1 MLASEASSCYVAG
14 ASFLETPT
22 MRTSSI
28 ATILSLAAFVLPA
41 TLLGCSG
48 SSSSNPDDG
57 GTSTGPTGST
67 GTSSD
72 GGGSTGPTGSTGSDA
87 GWGSGGKDSGTPTG
101 HDGGGNPGT
110 DSGTPSGNDGGG
122 GGNDGGGNQQSHIK
136 TVFVI
141 LMENHNWS
149 DIKGASNAPYINSL
163 LALGASTSNYFDN
176 PTGVHPSEPNY
187 IWIESG
193 SNLGFTTDD
202 DPSGNHDQTTTDH
215 FVSQLD
221 KAGVSWKS
229 YQEDLPAN
237 QCGTS
242 STGLYAAKHNPM
254 VFFTDISGSPP
265 SNSNASCIKHVRP
278 YTDLANDLA
287 SNTVA
292 QYNFITPNLCND
304 MHNTIGCASL
314 DAIANGDNWLKANVP
329 AILASSAYKN
339 GGALFITWDESEN
352 GEFPIGMIVLSPFA
366 KTNYV
371 GATKYYHSSLL
382 RTEETIFGVSFLR
395 DAANQADLSDLFTSF
410 P

>member
-1 MLASEASSCYVAG
+1 M
-14 ASFLETPT
+14 
-22 MRTSSI
+22 
-28 ATILSLAAFVLPA
+28 

-48 SSSSNPDDG
+48 SSSNGPGDDG
-57 GTSTGPTGST
+57 GSTTGPTGGT
-67 GTSSD
+67 GSSAD
-72 GGGSTGPTGSTGSDA
+72 GGGGATGSTGSNADGGGA
-87 GWGSGGKDSGTPTG
+87 TSGGNDSGTPSG
-101 HDGGGNPGT
+101 HDGGGSQGS
-110 DSGTPSGNDGGG
+110 DSGTPAGNDGGG
-122 GGNDGGGNQQSHIK
+122 GGNDGGGNAQSHIK

-149 DIKGASNAPYINSL
+149 DIQGKSDAPYINSL

-176 PTGVHPSEPNY
+176 PAAVHPSEPNY

-202 DPSGNHDQTTTDH
+202 DPSSSHDQTTTDH

-229 YQEDLPAN
+229 YQEGLPAG
-237 QCGTS
+237 QCGTV
-242 STGLYAAKHNPM
+242 STGGYAAKHNPM

-265 SNSNASCIKHVRP
+265 SNTNATCIQHVRP
-278 YTDLANDLA
+278 YTELATDLT
-287 SNTVA
+287 SGTVA
-292 QYNFITPNLCND
+292 QYNFITPTLCDD
-304 MHNTIGCASL
+304 MHDTIGCPSL

-329 AILASSAYKN
+329 TILASNAYKN

-366 KTNYV
+366 KTKYV